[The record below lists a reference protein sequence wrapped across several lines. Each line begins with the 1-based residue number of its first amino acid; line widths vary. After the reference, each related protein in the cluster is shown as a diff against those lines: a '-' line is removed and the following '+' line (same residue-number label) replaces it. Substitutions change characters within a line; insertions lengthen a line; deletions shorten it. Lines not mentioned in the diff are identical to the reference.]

1 MSENRPWYREPFV
14 WLIIGLPLTAVVAG
28 LSTVYIAVVT
38 RDGMVTDDYYEHG
51 LEINQSL
58 DRDRAA
64 ARLGLKAQLH
74 MDAATGSVVVRF
86 VETAPGTALPGTI
99 SLNWMHATRAGHDQS
114 QQLVL
119 ARDGAYRAP
128 IPALVPGHWYV
139 RIEAQD
145 WRLQGSM
152 HMPEDSGASFAAPSE
167 KSAPPAAG

>member
-28 LSTVYIAVVT
+28 LSTLYIAVVT
-38 RDGMVTDDYYEHG
+38 RDGMVTDDYYQHG

-74 MDAATGSVVVRF
+74 LDAATGSVVVRF
-86 VETAPGTALPGTI
+86 VEAAPAETLPNTI
-99 SLNWMHATRAGHDQS
+99 TLYWMYATRAGHDHTE
-114 QQLVL
+114 QLVL
-119 ARDGAYRAP
+119 SRDGAYRAT
-128 IPALVPGHWYV
+128 IPALLPGHWYV

-152 HMPEDSGASFAAPSE
+152 HMPEDTGLALTAVVQS
-167 KSAPPAAG
+167 SAPPVE